1 MYRIGMVLESIAE
14 TGGIAIAITICEW
27 VADAQVGSVCTF
39 LFLDASVL
47 VYGER
52 QVVGICGGGP

>member
-1 MYRIGMVLESIAE
+1 MVLESIAE

-47 VYGER
+47 VYGGR